1 VTFGTVTARG
11 CAPLSFGWGATLRLL
26 HSVIFGAAAV
36 VCGASASAAGAAD
49 VYYVSSVTTT
59 APSSQWQ
66 YLDIQGYMND
76 VAASGILFTFGK
88 DSPTDAGQTVLTL
101 CDDIFH
107 DIYVP
112 VTYSPELVYSAQSLT
127 GNTYFTDNHGGTST
141 FTATQASLLGQLVTE
156 AQSIYKGSSTP
167 KLYNLTDKNAEIDAI
182 QGAIWSIEYN
192 RTVTDPGNSAING
205 AISGFEHQYTA
216 LPTGGVGL
224 YTAGGTQDQVLG
236 ITASPTPEPATWA
249 MWFVGL
255 LGLGAMLRASRS
267 STKRRGASA

>member
-1 VTFGTVTARG
+1 
-11 CAPLSFGWGATLRLL
+11 LSSIWGATLRVLRCA
-26 HSVIFGAAAV
+26 IFGAAAIL
-36 VCGASASAAGAAD
+36 CGASASAAGAAD

-66 YLDIQGYMND
+66 YLDVQGYMND

-88 DSPTDAGQTVLTL
+88 DSPTDAAQTVLTL

-112 VTYSPELVYSAQSLT
+112 VTYSPELIYTAQPLT

-156 AQSIYKGSSTP
+156 AQSIYNGVSTP
-167 KLYNLTDKNAEIDAI
+167 TLYGLSDKNSEIDAI
-182 QGAIWSIEYN
+182 QGAIWSIEYKT
-192 RTVTDPGNSAING
+192 TVTDPGNSSINS
-205 AISGFEHQYTA
+205 AISGFKGQYTA
-216 LPTGGVGL
+216 LPTGGLGL
-224 YTAGGTQDQVLG
+224 YTTGGTQDQVLG
-236 ITASPTPEPATWA
+236 IPASPAPEPATWA